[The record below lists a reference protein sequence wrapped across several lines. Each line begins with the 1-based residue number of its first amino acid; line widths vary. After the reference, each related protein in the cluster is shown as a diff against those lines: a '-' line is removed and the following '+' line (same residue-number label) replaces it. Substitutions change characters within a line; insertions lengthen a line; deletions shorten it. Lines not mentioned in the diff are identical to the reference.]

1 MRGEGIALPVVG
13 VGTACPGSVRGGGI
27 FDCIGAWAHDK
38 LLKSDDD
45 ASNDDVDVYYYNC

>member
-1 MRGEGIALPVVG
+1 MIALPVVG
-13 VGTACPGSVRGGGI
+13 VGTACPGSVWGGGI

-45 ASNDDVDVYYYNC
+45 ASNDDDDVYYYDC